1 MSLNKTILRH
11 KPLDRVVHWTVAL
24 SGIWTLLSG
33 LSFMFAPLHFLSYV
47 YGSPQLARILHPFGA
62 IVMTIGLAFLVV
74 RYWSH
79 NHFEKGDLQWMLK
92 VKDVLTENEENVPE
106 AGQYNAGQKM
116 ILRQFIA
123 CAVLLLVTG
132 LIAWRAYFAGYFSID
147 IVRIALMVHSITAV
161 VFALS
166 LIIHVYMAYWV
177 KGSIDGMLEGKVSPA
192 WAKKHHPRWFR
203 AITSG
208 KNQH

>member
-24 SGIWTLLSG
+24 SGTWTLLSG

-92 VKDVLTENEENVPE
+92 VKDVLTENADSVPE

-147 IVRIALMVHSITAV
+147 IVRIARFELLNHTAV

-177 KGSIDGMLEGKVSPA
+177 KGSIGGML
-192 WAKKHHPRWFR
+192 
-203 AITSG
+203 SG
-208 KNQH
+208 CPLLRRKNTTLVGSALL

>member
-1 MSLNKTILRH
+1 M
-11 KPLDRVVHWTVAL
+11 
-24 SGIWTLLSG
+24 
-33 LSFMFAPLHFLSYV
+33 
-47 YGSPQLARILHPFGA
+47 
-62 IVMTIGLAFLVV
+62 
-74 RYWSH
+74 
-79 NHFEKGDLQWMLK
+79 
-92 VKDVLTENEENVPE
+92 LTENEENVPE

-147 IVRIALMVHSITAV
+147 IVRIALIVHSITAV